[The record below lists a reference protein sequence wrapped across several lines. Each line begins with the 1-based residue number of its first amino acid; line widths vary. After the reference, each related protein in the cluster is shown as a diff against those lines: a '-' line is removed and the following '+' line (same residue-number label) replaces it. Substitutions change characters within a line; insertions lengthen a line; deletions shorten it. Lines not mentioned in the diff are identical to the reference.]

1 MTTGERPEAIQS
13 NDAFI
18 IGPAS
23 EAVVRRVRPEDLT
36 CDYPPDANEVAR
48 QLRQRE
54 LEFNTVLRLTERIN
68 LGVTLED
75 VLDFVYDEL
84 RALIPYDRIGFS
96 LVDHERGMVV
106 ARWARSDRP
115 MILTKGYEAPLE
127 GSTLKEILLTGRPRI
142 INDLEGYLRYKPQ
155 SESTA
160 LVVRE
165 GMTSSFTCPLIVQ
178 GNPIGFIFFSSVEPR
193 VYSSMHSVFFQQ
205 ITGLLSAIVE
215 KGRLYSEL
223 TEQKAVIE
231 RQNQVMVQE
240 LEMARQVQR
249 TLIPDPKVGVE
260 GLAVALEYEPTLQV
274 GGDVLDII
282 ELGDGRVLFFI
293 GDAMGHGVQAALVM
307 AITKTALQSAVQAD
321 PRPARVLERMNQVI
335 IDVCHDSFVTG
346 AACLVD
352 PTAHVAEFAL
362 AGHAWPCW
370 YRAETGQVVKPGD
383 VGLPMGI
390 EATTTYE
397 RIEIDFR
404 PEDVL
409 LFCTDGVFEAID
421 EDKNFYGYGRLQQ
434 RVAQD
439 ATLPLEELLAS
450 IKRDVITHVG
460 GRAIDDDWSLLAI
473 RASAEDEA
481 PG

>member
-1 MTTGERPEAIQS
+1 MTTGKQPESIKS

-23 EAVVRRVRPEDLT
+23 EAIVRRVRPEDLT
-36 CDYPPDANEVAR
+36 CDYPPDANEIAR
-48 QLRQRE
+48 QLRHRE
-54 LEFNTVLRLTERIN
+54 LEFSTLLRLTERIN

-84 RALIPYDRIGFS
+84 RALIPYNRIGFS
-96 LVDHERGMVV
+96 HVDQDRGMVV
-106 ARWARSDRP
+106 AWWAKSDRP
-115 MILTKGYEAPLE
+115 MILTKGYEAPLQ
-127 GSTLKEILLTGRPRI
+127 GSTLNEILLTGRPRI

-165 GMTSSFTCPLIVQ
+165 GMRASFTCPLIVQ
-178 GNPIGFIFFSSVEPR
+178 GNPVGFIFFSSVEPR

-205 ITGLLSAIVE
+205 IARLLSTIVE

-223 TEQKAVIE
+223 ADQKAVIE
-231 RQNQVMVQE
+231 RQNQVMVEE

-249 TLIPDPKVGVE
+249 TLIPDPTLRGE
-260 GLAVALEYEPTLQV
+260 GLEVALEYEPTLQV
-274 GGDVLDII
+274 GGDVLDIM

-307 AITKTALQSAVQAD
+307 AITKTALQSAVQAN
-321 PRPARVLERMNQVI
+321 PCPAQVLERINQVI
-335 IDVCHDSFVTG
+335 IDLCHDSFVTG

-352 PTAHVAEFAL
+352 PANGVAEFAL

-383 VGLPMGI
+383 VGLPMGV
-390 EATTTYE
+390 EPSATYD

-404 PEDVL
+404 PGDVL

-421 EDKNFYGYGRLQQ
+421 EHKNFYGYERLQQ

-439 ATLPLEELLAS
+439 APLPLEDLLAS
-450 IKRDVITHVG
+450 IKRDVVAHTG
-460 GRAIDDDWSLLAI
+460 GRAMGDDWSLLAI
-473 RASAEDEA
+473 RACPEDDSSD
-481 PG
+481 